1 MYSQLIMHDLNLHVY
16 RFIRIARKINRNN
29 PLKKEYRR
37 FFFYQGII
45 LNIII

>member
-37 FFFYQGII
+37 FFFTKELFLI
-45 LNIII
+45 